1 MKSITC
7 IPPIVLG
14 ILNLILKMSL
24 TNEQFSQLREY
35 LDTILE
41 LYTEDEYEEF
51 VEDIV
56 INYCNTR
63 FGIDEE
69 ESKKLFYEILNEKNG

>member
-1 MKSITC
+1 
-7 IPPIVLG
+7 
-14 ILNLILKMSL
+14 MSL
-24 TNEQFSQLREY
+24 TNEQLSHLREY

-41 LYTEDEYEEF
+41 LYTPDEYEEF

-69 ESKKLFYEILNEKNG
+69 ESKKLFYEILNEMNG

>member
-1 MKSITC
+1 
-7 IPPIVLG
+7 
-14 ILNLILKMSL
+14 MSL
-24 TNEQFSQLREY
+24 TNEQLSQLREY

-56 INYCNTR
+56 INYCTTR

-69 ESKKLFYEILNEKNG
+69 ESKILFYEILNVING

>member
-1 MKSITC
+1 
-7 IPPIVLG
+7 
-14 ILNLILKMSL
+14 MSL
-24 TNEQFSQLREY
+24 TNEQLSQLREY

-41 LYTEDEYEEF
+41 LYAEDEYEEF

-63 FGIDEE
+63 FGIDEN
-69 ESKKLFYEILNEKNG
+69 KWINYHFKH

>member
-1 MKSITC
+1 
-7 IPPIVLG
+7 
-14 ILNLILKMSL
+14 MSL
-24 TNEQFSQLREY
+24 TNEQFSQLKEY
-35 LDTILE
+35 LNTILE
-41 LYTEDEYEEF
+41 LYTENEYDEF

-69 ESKKLFYEILNEKNG
+69 KSRKLFY

>member
-1 MKSITC
+1 
-7 IPPIVLG
+7 
-14 ILNLILKMSL
+14 MSL
-24 TNEQFSQLREY
+24 TNEQSSQLREY

-69 ESKKLFYEILNEKNG
+69 ESKILFYEILNVING

>member
-1 MKSITC
+1 
-7 IPPIVLG
+7 
-14 ILNLILKMSL
+14 MSL
-24 TNEQFSQLREY
+24 TNKQFSQLREY

-69 ESKKLFYEILNEKNG
+69 ESKILFYEILNVING

>member
-1 MKSITC
+1 
-7 IPPIVLG
+7 
-14 ILNLILKMSL
+14 MSL
-24 TNEQFSQLREY
+24 TNKQFSQLREY

-69 ESKKLFYEILNEKNG
+69 ESKILFYEILNEING

>member
-1 MKSITC
+1 
-7 IPPIVLG
+7 
-14 ILNLILKMSL
+14 MSL
-24 TNEQFSQLREY
+24 TNEQLSQLREY

-41 LYTEDEYEEF
+41 LYTEDEYDEF

-69 ESKKLFYEILNEKNG
+69 EFQKKKTELLDKM

>member
-1 MKSITC
+1 
-7 IPPIVLG
+7 
-14 ILNLILKMSL
+14 MSL
-24 TNEQFSQLREY
+24 TNEQLSQLREY

-41 LYTEDEYEEF
+41 LYTVDEYEEF

-69 ESKKLFYEILNEKNG
+69 ESKKLFYEILNEING

>member
-1 MKSITC
+1 
-7 IPPIVLG
+7 
-14 ILNLILKMSL
+14 MSL
-24 TNEQFSQLREY
+24 TNEQLSQLREY

-69 ESKKLFYEILNEKNG
+69 ESKILFYEISNEING

>member
-1 MKSITC
+1 
-7 IPPIVLG
+7 
-14 ILNLILKMSL
+14 MSL
-24 TNEQFSQLREY
+24 TNEQLSQLREY

-41 LYTEDEYEEF
+41 LYTEDEDEEF

-69 ESKKLFYEILNEKNG
+69 ESKILFYEILNEING

>member
-1 MKSITC
+1 
-7 IPPIVLG
+7 
-14 ILNLILKMSL
+14 MSL
-24 TNEQFSQLREY
+24 TNEQLSQLREY

-69 ESKKLFYEILNEKNG
+69 ESKKLFYEILNKING

>member
-1 MKSITC
+1 
-7 IPPIVLG
+7 
-14 ILNLILKMSL
+14 MSL
-24 TNEQFSQLREY
+24 TNEQLSQLREY

-56 INYCNTR
+56 INFFNTR

-69 ESKKLFYEILNEKNG
+69 ESKKLFYEVLNEING

>member
-1 MKSITC
+1 
-7 IPPIVLG
+7 
-14 ILNLILKMSL
+14 MSL
-24 TNEQFSQLREY
+24 TNEQLSQLREY

-41 LYTEDEYEEF
+41 LYTVDEYEKF

-56 INYCNTR
+56 INYCNTK

-69 ESKKLFYEILNEKNG
+69 ESKKLFYKIINEING

>member
-1 MKSITC
+1 
-7 IPPIVLG
+7 
-14 ILNLILKMSL
+14 MSL
-24 TNEQFSQLREY
+24 TNKQLSQLREY

-69 ESKKLFYEILNEKNG
+69 ESKILFYEISNEING

>member
-1 MKSITC
+1 
-7 IPPIVLG
+7 
-14 ILNLILKMSL
+14 MSL
-24 TNEQFSQLREY
+24 TNEQLSQLREY

-41 LYTEDEYEEF
+41 LYTVDEYEKF

-69 ESKKLFYEILNEKNG
+69 ESKKLFYEILNKING

>member
-1 MKSITC
+1 
-7 IPPIVLG
+7 
-14 ILNLILKMSL
+14 MSL
-24 TNEQFSQLREY
+24 TNKQFSQLREY

-69 ESKKLFYEILNEKNG
+69 ESKILFYEISNEING

>member
-1 MKSITC
+1 
-7 IPPIVLG
+7 
-14 ILNLILKMSL
+14 MSL
-24 TNEQFSQLREY
+24 TNEQLSQLREY

-69 ESKKLFYEILNEKNG
+69 ESKILFYEILNVING

>member
-1 MKSITC
+1 
-7 IPPIVLG
+7 
-14 ILNLILKMSL
+14 MSL

-69 ESKKLFYEILNEKNG
+69 ESKKLFYEILNEING

>member
-1 MKSITC
+1 
-7 IPPIVLG
+7 
-14 ILNLILKMSL
+14 MSL

-41 LYTEDEYEEF
+41 LYTVDEYEKF

-69 ESKKLFYEILNEKNG
+69 EPKKLFYKIINEIKG

>member
-1 MKSITC
+1 
-7 IPPIVLG
+7 
-14 ILNLILKMSL
+14 MSL
-24 TNEQFSQLREY
+24 TNKQLSQLREY

-69 ESKKLFYEILNEKNG
+69 ESKILFYEILNEING

>member
-1 MKSITC
+1 
-7 IPPIVLG
+7 
-14 ILNLILKMSL
+14 MSL
-24 TNEQFSQLREY
+24 TNEQLSQLREY

-69 ESKKLFYEILNEKNG
+69 ESKMLFYEILNVING

>member
-1 MKSITC
+1 
-7 IPPIVLG
+7 
-14 ILNLILKMSL
+14 MSL
-24 TNEQFSQLREY
+24 TNEKLSQLREY

-41 LYTEDEYEEF
+41 LYAEDEYEEF

-69 ESKKLFYEILNEKNG
+69 ESKKLFYEILNEING

>member
-1 MKSITC
+1 
-7 IPPIVLG
+7 
-14 ILNLILKMSL
+14 MSL
-24 TNEQFSQLREY
+24 TNEQLSHLREY

-41 LYTEDEYEEF
+41 RYTPDEYEEF

-69 ESKKLFYEILNEKNG
+69 ESKKLFYEILNEING

>member
-1 MKSITC
+1 
-7 IPPIVLG
+7 
-14 ILNLILKMSL
+14 MSL
-24 TNEQFSQLREY
+24 TNKQFSQLREY

-56 INYCNTR
+56 INYCNKR

-69 ESKKLFYEILNEKNG
+69 ASKKLFYEISNEINA

>member
-1 MKSITC
+1 
-7 IPPIVLG
+7 
-14 ILNLILKMSL
+14 MSL
-24 TNEQFSQLREY
+24 TNEQSSQLREY

-69 ESKKLFYEILNEKNG
+69 ESKKLFYEILNEING

>member
-1 MKSITC
+1 
-7 IPPIVLG
+7 
-14 ILNLILKMSL
+14 MSL
-24 TNEQFSQLREY
+24 TNKQLSQLREY

>member
-1 MKSITC
+1 
-7 IPPIVLG
+7 
-14 ILNLILKMSL
+14 MSL
-24 TNEQFSQLREY
+24 TNEQLSQLREY

-56 INYCNTR
+56 INYSNTR

-69 ESKKLFYEILNEKNG
+69 ESKKLFYEVLNEING

>member
-1 MKSITC
+1 
-7 IPPIVLG
+7 
-14 ILNLILKMSL
+14 MSL
-24 TNEQFSQLREY
+24 TNEQSSQLREY

-69 ESKKLFYEILNEKNG
+69 ESKKLFYEVLNEING

>member
-1 MKSITC
+1 
-7 IPPIVLG
+7 
-14 ILNLILKMSL
+14 MSL
-24 TNEQFSQLREY
+24 TNEQLSQLREY

-69 ESKKLFYEILNEKNG
+69 VSKKLFYEVLNEING